1 MPIKILAVDD
11 SLTMRQA
18 LEITFAGEDAEII
31 TLEKGS
37 ELVERAKAERPDII
51 LVDARLSAGDVSGAD
66 VCSAIRADSDIGQT
80 PILWMMPDREG
91 VSEQKAKNVG
101 ANAAIGKPFDSQ
113 AMIDTVASVCDTQ
126 IQPTARAAAAPAAAS
141 ASRAAAPA
149 RPVASKAAPRSVA
162 PKAAPANRQTPA
174 PAAAR
179 PAPSKPAVAP
189 AAASAAS
196 PSIPLAVP
204 IPFTSA
210 SNPTS
215 GMLARIQA
223 AAQGQAASDSAIS
236 PEAMKALAA
245 LSHEVVEKIAW
256 EVVPELAESILR
268 EQSAE
273 RSA

>member
-1 MPIKILAVDD
+1 
-11 SLTMRQA
+11 MRQA

-51 LVDARLSAGDVSGAD
+51 LVDARLGAGDISGAD
-66 VCSAIRADSDIGQT
+66 LCGAIRADSDIGQT

-113 AMIDTVASVCDTQ
+113 SMIDTVASVCDAQ
-126 IQPTARAAAAPAAAS
+126 VRPAAQAVASAAPAVAS
-141 ASRAAAPA
+141 GNRAAAPA
-149 RPVASKAAPRSVA
+149 RPVASKPAPRAAAPRVA
-162 PKAAPANRQTPA
+162 SANRQAPA
-174 PAAAR
+174 PAAVR

-210 SNPTS
+210 SSPTS

-223 AAQGQAASDSAIS
+223 AAQGRAASDSEIS